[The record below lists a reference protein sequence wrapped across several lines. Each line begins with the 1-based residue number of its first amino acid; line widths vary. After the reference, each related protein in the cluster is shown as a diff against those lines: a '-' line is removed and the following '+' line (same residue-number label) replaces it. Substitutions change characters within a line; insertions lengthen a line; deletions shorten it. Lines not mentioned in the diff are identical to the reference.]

1 MDMACLCG
9 GDASDA
15 ESACMQG
22 VDLGSQ
28 AAMDVAMRTRSKA
41 EGACRTELMKWIS

>member
-9 GDASDA
+9 ADASDA

-41 EGACRTELMKWIS
+41 VEAGDVID

>member
-1 MDMACLCG
+1 MDLACLCG

-41 EGACRTELMKWIS
+41 EAGDVID